1 MITGQR
7 DLKEVSGE
15 PLGYLREEHSRQRGS
30 PRQGLVQTSAKEYT
44 LNAI

>member
-15 PLGYLREEHSRQRGS
+15 PLGYLREEHSRQKTISVRALGQDWKAYS
-30 PRQGLVQTSAKEYT
+30 ET
-44 LNAI
+44 LS